1 MSEILTIIQDKLEAK
16 QHIYRVFVNQ
26 VNKDLSRSGF
36 DEIIAATP
44 KDFLQQLADVLNEA
58 IEDNDP
64 KLQQLFYLADVQEK
78 NLEHGIILGFIHRE
92 WMKIRYRL
100 GQ

>member
-1 MSEILTIIQDKLEAK
+1 MSQILNVIQDKLEAK

-26 VNKDLSRSGF
+26 VNKDLERSGF
-36 DEIIAATP
+36 EAIDANSP
-44 KDFLQQLADVLNEA
+44 KEFLQELADALNDA
-58 IEDNDP
+58 IEDSDP
-64 KLQQLFYLADVQEK
+64 KLQQLFYLADVQDK
-78 NLEHGIILGFIHRE
+78 NLEHGIILGFIQRE

>member
-1 MSEILTIIQDKLEAK
+1 MSEILTTIQDKLEAK

-36 DEIIAATP
+36 DEIVGATP
-44 KDFLQQLADVLNEA
+44 KDFLQELADVLNEA

-78 NLEHGIILGFIHRE
+78 NLQHGIILGFIHRE

>member
-1 MSEILTIIQDKLEAK
+1 MSELLSNIQSKLEAK

-26 VNKDLSRSGF
+26 VNKDLERSGF
-36 DEIIAATP
+36 DTINGDSP
-44 KDFLQQLADVLNEA
+44 HDFIQSLVDLLNEA
-58 IEDNDP
+58 IENSDP
-64 KLQQLFYLADVQEK
+64 RLQQLFYLADVQDK

-92 WMKIRYRL
+92 WTKIRFRL

>member
-26 VNKDLSRSGF
+26 VNKDLERSGF
-36 DEIIAATP
+36 EGIEATTP
-44 KDFLQQLADVLNEA
+44 KDFLQELADVLNEA

-78 NLEHGIILGFIHRE
+78 NLQHGIILGFIHRE